1 MKIKGTKEVFGVTGL
16 SLGLG
21 VIGSGI
27 QNIDST
33 TSTNMIN
40 AGQTASNFISPM
52 VNVSLAGTTIGML
65 KGLKK

>member
-1 MKIKGTKEVFGVTGL
+1 MKIKGTKEVLGVTGL

-27 QNIDST
+27 QNIDAT
-33 TSTNMIN
+33 TSSNMIN

-52 VNVSLAGTTIGML
+52 VNISMGGFMIKQL
-65 KGLKK
+65 KGLGK